1 MCQTLEVLEEKNGVC
16 VDGVDN
22 RIFQLN
28 FKAVSLEKLCML
40 CFFFFSFKL
49 EEAGDQ

>member
-1 MCQTLEVLEEKNGVC
+1 MLTFSVSNPRGFGGREWGVC

-40 CFFFFSFKL
+40 CFFFFSF
-49 EEAGDQ
+49 